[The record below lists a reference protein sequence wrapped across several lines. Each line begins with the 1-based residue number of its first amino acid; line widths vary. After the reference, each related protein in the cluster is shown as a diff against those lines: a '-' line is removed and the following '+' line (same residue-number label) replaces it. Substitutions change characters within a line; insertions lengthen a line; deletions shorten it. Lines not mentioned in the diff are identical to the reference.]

1 MIPSAGGYFYD
12 TCRRTDKIVYPVAAS
27 PLETHRRRRYPADG
41 QPLEKSITHATSER
55 CCGVARCN
63 PRHLLRTTF
72 SSDIKIPLH
81 DRTVEAAPD
90 YAPEPI
96 HNPPQTASRFVMRAC
111 RGRCAAQF
119 IMHGQAAQC
128 SRDEFRAKSL
138 WTGDFGSWL
147 CCGSLIRSQL
157 HYACRVTPCT
167 ETATVVAVGDCATGF
182 NLSRSLLGL
191 IARESTAIKL
201 RRLI

>member
-63 PRHLLRTTF
+63 PQHLLRTTL
-72 SSDIKIPLH
+72 SSDIKNSTARPNSGS
-81 DRTVEAAPD
+81 RTRLRT
-90 YAPEPI
+90 I
-96 HNPPQTASRFVMRAC
+96 HNPSQTASRSVMRAC
-111 RGRCAAQF
+111 KARCAAQF